1 MKVFTHFKKILLVAA
16 GVLFTTQAMA
26 LTEGEF
32 KAKAIGTWLTTRFVD
47 SYLEKSTDII
57 NHTDNDL
64 NERKPLVIKA
74 DGTIDYN
81 FGQETLTYSF
91 VNGNVVVSG
100 SMGPSVEFDR
110 EGNLILFN
118 RTDNDDD
125 YSSTEY
131 YFKSAKGSVY
141 EEFMN
146 NCLGVWFETGF
157 FDHTIM
163 HDMGDM
169 PNVMDIPYDSRV
181 PLIINPD
188 GSIDYNFGSQHWSY
202 SFTDD
207 KVIISGASMPYMKM
221 VEEGSMMPLEGTM
234 VMYSLQDDDNAYS
247 YQGYTF
253 ERGTGAPYGEFMNNY
268 LGNWYTRGQYYTN
281 VYLDQETVFG
291 EVAEYTYSPMDER
304 YLLEVKANGTI
315 VEHHSGSYTVS
326 YKYSFDINGVTIENQ
341 NHAKEF
347 QFVTMPDGF
356 LLFGLKDGYDNLAGY
371 SYSREDGSNVAGIMT
386 DVKELPV
393 KAQVL
398 DGVYSLQGL
407 YVGKTSD
414 LKNLP
419 KGIYIVN
426 GKKVL
431 VK

>member
-1 MKVFTHFKKILLVAA
+1 MKVFTQFKKIFLVAV

-26 LTEGEF
+26 LTEEGF

-47 SYLEKSTDII
+47 SYLDKSTDFI
-57 NHTDNDL
+57 NHIDNELDV
-64 NERKPLVIKA
+64 RKPLVIKA
-74 DGTIDYN
+74 DGTIVYN
-81 FGQETLTYSF
+81 FGEETLTYSF

-100 SMGPSVEFDR
+100 SMGPSVEFDT
-110 EGNLILFN
+110 EGNLILFS
-118 RTDNDDD
+118 RTDNDD
-125 YSSTEY
+125 YYHSTEY

-141 EEFMN
+141 EDFMN
-146 NCLGVWFETGF
+146 NCLGVWFEMGF
-157 FDHTIM
+157 FDHSIM

-188 GSIDYNFGSQHWSY
+188 GSINYNFGSQHWSY

-221 VEEGSMMPLEGTM
+221 VDEGSMMPLEGTM

-253 ERGTGAPYGEFMNNY
+253 ERGTGTAYGDFMKYY
-268 LGNWYTRGQYYTN
+268 LGTWLTRGTYYTEE
-281 VYLDQETVFG
+281 LLGDFG
-291 EVAEYTYSPMDER
+291 TEINYSFSPTDDR
-304 YLLEVKANGTI
+304 FPLVINNDGTI
-315 VEHHSGSYTVS
+315 LQQNYSVANN
-326 YKYSFDINGVTIENQ
+326 YKYSFNKNGVVIKNEYGVSGY
-341 NHAKEF
+341 EF
-347 QFVTMPDGF
+347 KLMPDGF
-356 LLFGLKDGYDNLAGY
+356 LLFGLKDVYGNLEGY

-407 YVGKTSD
+407 YVGKISD

>member
-1 MKVFTHFKKILLVAA
+1 MIVFTHFKKILLVAA

-26 LTEGEF
+26 LTEEEF

-100 SMGPSVEFDR
+100 SMGPSVEFDS
-110 EGNLILFN
+110 EGNLFLYCRI
-118 RTDNDDD
+118 DNDD
-125 YSSTEY
+125 YYHSTEY
-131 YFKSAKGSVY
+131 HFKSAKGSVY
-141 EEFMN
+141 EDFMN
-146 NCLGVWFETGF
+146 NYLGVWYETGF
-157 FDHTIM
+157 FDHSIM

-253 ERGTGAPYGEFMNNY
+253 ERGTDTAYGDFMKYYLGTWLTRGSYYTEEFVGEFGTETNY
-268 LGNWYTRGQYYTN
+268 SFL
-281 VYLDQETVFG
+281 
-291 EVAEYTYSPMDER
+291 PMGDR
-304 YLLEVKANGTI
+304 FPLVIKNDGTI
-315 VEHHSGSYTVS
+315 SQQNYSVVNN
-326 YKYSFDINGVTIENQ
+326 YKYSFDKNGVVIKNEYGVSGF
-341 NHAKEF
+341 EF
-347 QFVTMPDGF
+347 RLMPDGYM
-356 LLFGLKDGYDNLAGY
+356 LFGSKDNYGNLAGF

-386 DVKELPV
+386 DVKELLI
-393 KAQVL
+393 KAQVF

>member
-26 LTEGEF
+26 LTEEEF

-47 SYLEKSTDII
+47 FYLEKSTDII

-81 FGQETLTYSF
+81 FGKETLTYSF

-100 SMGPSVEFDR
+100 SMGPSVEFDT
-110 EGNLILFN
+110 EGNLILFS
-118 RTDNDDD
+118 RTDNDDF
-125 YSSTEY
+125 YHSTEY
-131 YFKSAKGSVY
+131 HFKSAKGSVY
-141 EEFMN
+141 EDFMN

-157 FDHTIM
+157 FDHSIM

-188 GSIDYNFGSQHWSY
+188 GSIDYNLGSQHWSY

-253 ERGTGAPYGEFMNNY
+253 ERGTGTAYGDFMKYY
-268 LGNWYTRGQYYTN
+268 LGTWLTRGTYYTEE
-281 VYLDQETVFG
+281 LLGDFG
-291 EVAEYTYSPMDER
+291 TEINYSFSPTDDR
-304 YLLEVKANGTI
+304 FPLVINNDGTI
-315 VEHHSGSYTVS
+315 LQQNYSVANN
-326 YKYSFDINGVTIENQ
+326 YKYSFNKNGVVIKNEYGVSGY
-341 NHAKEF
+341 EF
-347 QFVTMPDGF
+347 KLMPDGF
-356 LLFGLKDGYDNLAGY
+356 LLFGIEDVYGNLEGY
-371 SYSREDGSNVAGIMT
+371 SYSRENGANVAGIMT

-407 YVGKTSD
+407 YVGKISD

>member
-26 LTEGEF
+26 LTEEEF

-47 SYLEKSTDII
+47 FYLEKSTDFI
-57 NHTDNDL
+57 NHIDNDL

-74 DGTIDYN
+74 DGTIDFN

-100 SMGPSVEFDR
+100 SMGPSVEFDT
-110 EGNLILFN
+110 EGNLILFS
-118 RTDNDDD
+118 RTDNEDF
-125 YSSTEY
+125 YHSTEY
-131 YFKSAKGSVY
+131 HFKSAKGSVY
-141 EEFMN
+141 EDFMN
-146 NCLGVWFETGF
+146 NCLGIWFETGF
-157 FDHTIM
+157 FDHSIM

-221 VEEGSMMPLEGTM
+221 VDEGSMMPLEGTM

-253 ERGTGAPYGEFMNNY
+253 ERGTGTAYGDFMKYY
-268 LGNWYTRGQYYTN
+268 LGTWLTRGTYYTEE
-281 VYLDQETVFG
+281 LLGDFG
-291 EVAEYTYSPMDER
+291 TEINYSFSPTDDR
-304 YLLEVKANGTI
+304 FPLVINNDGTI
-315 VEHHSGSYTVS
+315 LQQNYSVANN
-326 YKYSFDINGVTIENQ
+326 YKYSFNKNGVVIKNEYGVSGY
-341 NHAKEF
+341 EF
-347 QFVTMPDGF
+347 KLMPDGF
-356 LLFGLKDGYDNLAGY
+356 LLFGLKDVYGNLEGY

-407 YVGKTSD
+407 YVGKISD

>member
-1 MKVFTHFKKILLVAA
+1 MKVFTHFKKILLVAV

-26 LTEGEF
+26 LTEEEF

-47 SYLEKSTDII
+47 SYLEKSTDFI
-57 NHTDNDL
+57 NHIDNDL

-74 DGTIDYN
+74 DGTIVYN
-81 FGQETLTYSF
+81 FGEETLTYSF

-100 SMGPSVEFDR
+100 SMGPSVEFDT

-118 RTDNDDD
+118 RTDNEDF
-125 YSSTEY
+125 YHSTEY
-131 YFKSAKGSVY
+131 HFKSAKGSVY
-141 EEFMN
+141 EDFMHN
-146 NCLGVWFETGF
+146 YLGVWFETGF
-157 FDHTIM
+157 FDHTYFKE
-163 HDMGDM
+163 DQGVGNDAEV
-169 PNVMDIPYDSRV
+169 PYETRIPMV
-181 PLIINPD
+181 INPD
-188 GSIDYNFGSQHWSY
+188 GTIDYNCGSSHWTY
-202 SFTDD
+202 SFNDNE
-207 KVIISGASMPYMKM
+207 VIIHAVSDSKAKIESD
-221 VEEGSMMPLEGTM
+221 GSLIIYTF
-234 VMYSLQDDDNAYS
+234 QDDDYVYS
-247 YQGYTF
+247 YQGYTY
-253 ERGTGAPYGEFMNNY
+253 ERGTDTPYGEFMNNY

-315 VEHHSGSYTVS
+315 VEHHSGTYTFS
-326 YKYSFDINGVTIENQ
+326 YKYSFDINGVTIESQ
-341 NHAKEF
+341 NHVKGY

-371 SYSREDGSNVAGIMT
+371 SYSRENGANVAGIMT
-386 DVKELPV
+386 DVKELPI

-407 YVGKTSD
+407 YVGKISD

>member
-1 MKVFTHFKKILLVAA
+1 
-16 GVLFTTQAMA
+16 
-26 LTEGEF
+26 
-32 KAKAIGTWLTTRFVD
+32 
-47 SYLEKSTDII
+47 
-57 NHTDNDL
+57 
-64 NERKPLVIKA
+64 
-74 DGTIDYN
+74 
-81 FGQETLTYSF
+81 
-91 VNGNVVVSG
+91 
-100 SMGPSVEFDR
+100 
-110 EGNLILFN
+110 
-118 RTDNDDD
+118 
-125 YSSTEY
+125 
-131 YFKSAKGSVY
+131 
-141 EEFMN
+141 
-146 NCLGVWFETGF
+146 
-157 FDHTIM
+157 
-163 HDMGDM
+163 
-169 PNVMDIPYDSRV
+169 
-181 PLIINPD
+181 
-188 GSIDYNFGSQHWSY
+188 
-202 SFTDD
+202 
-207 KVIISGASMPYMKM
+207 
-221 VEEGSMMPLEGTM
+221 
-234 VMYSLQDDDNAYS
+234 
-247 YQGYTF
+247 
-253 ERGTGAPYGEFMNNY
+253 MNNY

-315 VEHHSGSYTVS
+315 VEHHSGTYTFS
-326 YKYSFDINGVTIENQ
+326 YKYSFDINGVTIESQ
-341 NHAKEF
+341 NHVKGY

-407 YVGKTSD
+407 YVGKISD

>member
-1 MKVFTHFKKILLVAA
+1 MNVFTHFKKIFLVAA

-47 SYLEKSTDII
+47 SYLEKSTDFI
-57 NHTDNDL
+57 NHIDNDL

-74 DGTIDYN
+74 DGTIVYN
-81 FGQETLTYSF
+81 FGEETLTYSF

-100 SMGPSVEFDR
+100 SMGPSVEFDT

-118 RTDNDDD
+118 RTDNEDF
-125 YSSTEY
+125 YHSTEY
-131 YFKSAKGSVY
+131 HFKSAKGSVY
-141 EEFMN
+141 EDFMN

-157 FDHTIM
+157 FDHTYFKDGM
-163 HDMGDM
+163 AVGNDAE
-169 PNVMDIPYDSRV
+169 VPYETRY
-181 PLIINPD
+181 PLVINPD
-188 GSIDYNFGSQHWSY
+188 GTIDYNYGSSHCTY
-202 SFTDD
+202 SFTDTE
-207 KVIISGASMPYMKM
+207 VIINNGPMPKLQF
-221 VEEGSMMPLEGTM
+221 GSDAL
-234 VMYSLQDDDNAYS
+234 VFYSFQDDDYVYS
-247 YQGYTF
+247 YQGYEY
-253 ERGTGAPYGEFMNNY
+253 ERGTGTPYGEFMNNY

-291 EVAEYTYSPMDER
+291 EVAEYTYSPMDSR

-315 VEHHSGSYTVS
+315 VEHHSGTYTFS
-326 YKYSFDINGVTIENQ
+326 YKYSFDINGVTIESQ
-341 NHAKEF
+341 NHVKGY

-356 LLFGLKDGYDNLAGY
+356 LLFGLKDDYDNLAGY

-407 YVGKTSD
+407 YVGKISD